1 MNIQLSISLLAS
13 NRAASLERCL
23 DSLRPLLMQVPSE
36 LIIVFTGTDE
46 KVKEIASRYTDKVLP
61 FTWCDNFSA
70 ARNVGLWA
78 AKGEWFMY
86 IDDDEWFEDV
96 TEIRDFFLSG
106 EYRSFGSAC
115 YIQKN
120 YIQWDG
126 IQYTDYHAFRMARI
140 VPGMAFQNVVH
151 EELVPRTMPCKYF
164 NSYVNHYGYIRDA
177 GDGTPEKPLRNIPL
191 LLRNI
196 EECPS
201 YTKNYIQITQE
212 YIIVKNYEKAE
223 EYCRKGRELCM
234 EYEDKYY
241 QGWLQANL
249 LYILCVK
256 KEYEKAEQEALLILE
271 REHPWELVRLNIY
284 ETLLAIYTRRKAHE
298 ETLRYGAE
306 FEETLIYMEEHPELW
321 RQQTY
326 GDLTEESIKL
336 PSKLYQIRINC
347 TESALTLGNMAQAV
361 RFLELLPW
369 EEETWM
375 QRYYPVFDNWRNSYV
390 ELFSGLM
397 EHIPEGSP
405 YKQLQVAVR
414 ECSDL
419 ENEERRKLFAQCV
432 KKTESAY
439 LKQQAVKEAVLLQV
453 DLAEIVSAMDL
464 DTWKQCA
471 EKLEGLVSTNET
483 EPSESQAEQTWKLL
497 TDETEQPEATEDTPQ
512 NLVKPDG
519 LQKLKAAAEK
529 LAQDAPAYGLWLK
542 KLLYEKEL
550 IQGFLVGSALISSLK
565 EYCGYVLRF
574 YQIQYRDEMFSS
586 EKRILLPKDCRFAL
600 FVWEGLEQMEHAE
613 FPEAVRSFRTA
624 LRFYPSMTSVIRE
637 VIRQMTIKINT
648 PAQNTGTEF
657 QMLAQQMKQTLELM
671 IVNGQYREALSVIL
685 QLSPL
690 LPEDLELLR
699 MRQHVLQQLS
709 G

>member
-1 MNIQLSISLLAS
+1 
-13 NRAASLERCL
+13 
-23 DSLRPLLMQVPSE
+23 
-36 LIIVFTGTDE
+36 
-46 KVKEIASRYTDKVLP
+46 
-61 FTWCDNFSA
+61 
-70 ARNVGLWA
+70 
-78 AKGEWFMY
+78 
-86 IDDDEWFEDV
+86 
-96 TEIRDFFLSG
+96 
-106 EYRSFGSAC
+106 
-115 YIQKN
+115 
-120 YIQWDG
+120 
-126 IQYTDYHAFRMARI
+126 
-140 VPGMAFQNVVH
+140 
-151 EELVPRTMPCKYF
+151 
-164 NSYVNHYGYIRDA
+164 
-177 GDGTPEKPLRNIPL
+177 
-191 LLRNI
+191 
-196 EECPS
+196 
-201 YTKNYIQITQE
+201 
-212 YIIVKNYEKAE
+212 
-223 EYCRKGRELCM
+223 
-234 EYEDKYY
+234 
-241 QGWLQANL
+241 
-249 LYILCVK
+249 
-256 KEYEKAEQEALLILE
+256 
-271 REHPWELVRLNIY
+271 
-284 ETLLAIYTRRKAHE
+284 
-298 ETLRYGAE
+298 
-306 FEETLIYMEEHPELW
+306 
-321 RQQTY
+321 
-326 GDLTEESIKL
+326 
-336 PSKLYQIRINC
+336 
-347 TESALTLGNMAQAV
+347 MAQAV

-464 DTWKQCA
+464 DAWKQCA
-471 EKLEGLVSTNET
+471 EKLEGLVSTDET
-483 EPSESQAEQTWKLL
+483 EPSESQAEHTRKLL
-497 TDETEQPEATEDTPQ
+497 TDETEQPEAIEDVPQ

-550 IQGFLVGSALISSLK
+550 IQGFLVGSALISRLK

-574 YQIQYRDEMFSS
+574 YQIQYRDEMFSN

-600 FVWEGLEQMEHAE
+600 FVWEGLEQMDHAE

-637 VIRQMTIKINT
+637 VIRQMTVKANT
-648 PAQNTGTEF
+648 PVQNTGAEF
-657 QMLAQQMKQTLELM
+657 QMLAQQMKEALESM
-671 IVNGQYREALSVIL
+671 IANGQYVEALPVIL

-699 MRQHVLQQLS
+699 MRQHVLQQLP